1 MSKRKKHSKFQK
13 LQIIMAVIMAVITLA
28 GIAAQVFATL
38 GM

>member
-1 MSKRKKHSKFQK
+1 MEKKKKHSKFKK
-13 LQIIMAVIMAVITLA
+13 LQIVMAVIMAVITLA